1 MEKFFNP
8 SGTSLLV
15 PSVQELATRN
25 LSTVPQRYIQHQ
37 HEDMVL
43 LSEEANS
50 SLEIFQLLTCRACF
64 LQNLGLQ
71 NWLSF
76 TLLARNGDSSRWT
89 DYKHWL
95 AAQNGLPPVEEW
107 RENLLQYC
115 FRKLIEFPDKYKD
128 QWDDAYW
135 DAIIQTTSASQNQR

>member
-43 LSEEANS
+43 LSEEANI

-76 TLLARNGDSSRWT
+76 TLLARNGDSSRW
-89 DYKHWL
+89 
-95 AAQNGLPPVEEW
+95 VS
-107 RENLLQYC
+107 
-115 FRKLIEFPDKYKD
+115 LISSFYPS
-128 QWDDAYW
+128 
-135 DAIIQTTSASQNQR
+135 ISL